1 MKWLFVI
8 LIIGAIVYT
17 FRDTAGPIL
26 EQLKETT
33 PSVLAGICVMSGIY
47 CLVEALI
54 TTVLAKQYNPD
65 FRYQW
70 GIENMFF
77 CSFYRVATL
86 GSGSGVAAIIYLN
99 EHGVDYSKGFGMY
112 MLQYAFHK
120 ISIAIYSAI
129 FFFLSWNYM
138 CGHFG
143 AYTWLLLAG
152 YAITMV
158 ITLAL
163 ILFCCST
170 KFHQLIFAM
179 LDFFNKK
186 GKYDALEHQLREQC
200 ADLETASKYLLH
212 KKKMVVGVIGL
223 NLLKLCF
230 WYGMPY
236 LLFAGDKNI
245 NLVETMAITALSVML
260 AAVIPAPAGIGSTE
274 FVFTGLFAGIVL
286 MPVLPFIGDN
296 ENNILEIVKRA
307 ADSGAKFI
315 YPYFGVTLR
324 HNQREYYY
332 NKLDS
337 IFPDMNY
344 LIKYKSVYGESYEC
358 VVPNHEELE
367 LLFQEKC
374 NHYGILYR
382 MSDIIREY
390 QTAYDLK
397 QLSLFDFIPE

>member
-1 MKWLFVI
+1 MIPEHLSCTNVLHGSSSSMPAGSFCSPAYTEAGCTNTCKHSGCLLLLSRQDSTKGLLIERDIDLLTSISMKNP
-8 LIIGAIVYT
+8 AICELT
-17 FRDTAGPIL
+17 
-26 EQLKETT
+26 
-33 PSVLAGICVMSGIY
+33 
-47 CLVEALI
+47 I
-54 TTVLAKQYNPD
+54 TT
-65 FRYQW
+65 YQDQLSKK
-70 GIENMFF
+70 IEPHAPVSSKRFK
-77 CSFYRVATL
+77 TL
-86 GSGSGVAAIIYLN
+86 ST
-99 EHGVDYSKGFGMY
+99 
-112 MLQYAFHK
+112 
-120 ISIAIYSAI
+120 
-129 FFFLSWNYM
+129 LSN
-138 CGHFG
+138 
-143 AYTWLLLAG
+143 A
-152 YAITMV
+152 
-158 ITLAL
+158 
-163 ILFCCST
+163 
-170 KFHQLIFAM
+170 
-179 LDFFNKK
+179 
-186 GKYDALEHQLREQC
+186 
-200 ADLETASKYLLH
+200 
-212 KKKMVVGVIGL
+212 
-223 NLLKLCF
+223 
-230 WYGMPY
+230 
-236 LLFAGDKNI
+236 
-245 NLVETMAITALSVML
+245 
-260 AAVIPAPAGIGSTE
+260 
-274 FVFTGLFAGIVL
+274 GLFAGIVL

>member
-1 MKWLFVI
+1 M
-8 LIIGAIVYT
+8 YT
-17 FRDTAGPIL
+17 FRDSAGPIL
-26 EQLKETT
+26 EQLTKTS
-33 PSVLAGICVMSGIY
+33 PAVVIGICLMAAVYQIIEGI
-47 CLVEALI
+47 I
-54 TTVLAKQYNPD
+54 TTVLAKQYRSSFACKN
-65 FRYQW
+65 
-70 GIENMFF
+70 GITNAFL

-212 KKKMVVGVIGL
+212 KKKMVAGVVGL

-245 NLVETMAITALSVML
+245 NMVQTMAITALSVML

-274 FVFTGLFAGIVL
+274 FVFTGLFAGIV
-286 MPVLPFIGDN
+286 G
-296 ENNILEIVKRA
+296 
-307 ADSGAKFI
+307 
-315 YPYFGVTLR
+315 T
-324 HNQREYYY
+324 
-332 NKLDS
+332 
-337 IFPDMNY
+337 
-344 LIKYKSVYGESYEC
+344 
-358 VVPNHEELE
+358 
-367 LLFQEKC
+367 
-374 NHYGILYR
+374 GIAGSASLLYR
-382 MSDIIREY
+382 FATFVFPFLIGVAVVITRKIRERR
-390 QTAYDLK
+390 AMENL
-397 QLSLFDFIPE
+397 

>member
-143 AYTWLLLAG
+143 GYTWLLLAG

-186 GKYDALEHQLREQC
+186 GKYDALEQQLREQC
-200 ADLETASKYLLH
+200 ADLEAASKYLLH
-212 KKKMVVGVIGL
+212 KKKMVAGVIGL

-245 NLVETMAITALSVML
+245 NLVCRRCAVPKL
-260 AAVIPAPAGIGSTE
+260 A
-274 FVFTGLFAGIVL
+274 
-286 MPVLPFIGDN
+286 
-296 ENNILEIVKRA
+296 
-307 ADSGAKFI
+307 
-315 YPYFGVTLR
+315 
-324 HNQREYYY
+324 
-332 NKLDS
+332 
-337 IFPDMNY
+337 
-344 LIKYKSVYGESYEC
+344 
-358 VVPNHEELE
+358 
-367 LLFQEKC
+367 
-374 NHYGILYR
+374 
-382 MSDIIREY
+382 
-390 QTAYDLK
+390 
-397 QLSLFDFIPE
+397 

>member
-143 AYTWLLLAG
+143 GYTWLLLAG

-212 KKKMVVGVIGL
+212 KKKMVAGVVGL

-230 WYGMPY
+230 GMECHTFFLQEIKILIWWKQWRSPHC
-236 LLFAGDKNI
+236 LLCW
-245 NLVETMAITALSVML
+245 
-260 AAVIPAPAGIGSTE
+260 
-274 FVFTGLFAGIVL
+274 
-286 MPVLPFIGDN
+286 LP
-296 ENNILEIVKRA
+296 
-307 ADSGAKFI
+307 
-315 YPYFGVTLR
+315 
-324 HNQREYYY
+324 
-332 NKLDS
+332 
-337 IFPDMNY
+337 
-344 LIKYKSVYGESYEC
+344 
-358 VVPNHEELE
+358 
-367 LLFQEKC
+367 
-374 NHYGILYR
+374 
-382 MSDIIREY
+382 
-390 QTAYDLK
+390 
-397 QLSLFDFIPE
+397 

>member
-143 AYTWLLLAG
+143 AYT
-152 YAITMV
+152 
-158 ITLAL
+158 
-163 ILFCCST
+163 
-170 KFHQLIFAM
+170 
-179 LDFFNKK
+179 FNKK

-212 KKKMVVGVIGL
+212 KKKMVAGVVGL

-245 NLVETMAITALSVML
+245 NMVETMAITALSVML

-274 FVFTGLFAGIVL
+274 FVFTGLFAGIV
-286 MPVLPFIGDN
+286 G
-296 ENNILEIVKRA
+296 
-307 ADSGAKFI
+307 
-315 YPYFGVTLR
+315 T
-324 HNQREYYY
+324 
-332 NKLDS
+332 
-337 IFPDMNY
+337 
-344 LIKYKSVYGESYEC
+344 
-358 VVPNHEELE
+358 
-367 LLFQEKC
+367 
-374 NHYGILYR
+374 GIAGSASLLYR
-382 MSDIIREY
+382 FATFVFPFLIGVAVVITRKIRERR
-390 QTAYDLK
+390 AMENL
-397 QLSLFDFIPE
+397 

>member
-1 MKWLFVI
+1 
-8 LIIGAIVYT
+8 
-17 FRDTAGPIL
+17 
-26 EQLKETT
+26 
-33 PSVLAGICVMSGIY
+33 
-47 CLVEALI
+47 
-54 TTVLAKQYNPD
+54 
-65 FRYQW
+65 
-70 GIENMFF
+70 MFF

-170 KFHQLIFAM
+170 RFHQLIFAM

-212 KKKMVVGVIGL
+212 KKKMVC
-223 NLLKLCF
+223 LLYTF
-230 WYGMPY
+230 SEPTRPY
-236 LLFAGDKNI
+236 
-245 NLVETMAITALSVML
+245 
-260 AAVIPAPAGIGSTE
+260 
-274 FVFTGLFAGIVL
+274 
-286 MPVLPFIGDN
+286 
-296 ENNILEIVKRA
+296 
-307 ADSGAKFI
+307 
-315 YPYFGVTLR
+315 
-324 HNQREYYY
+324 
-332 NKLDS
+332 
-337 IFPDMNY
+337 
-344 LIKYKSVYGESYEC
+344 
-358 VVPNHEELE
+358 
-367 LLFQEKC
+367 
-374 NHYGILYR
+374 
-382 MSDIIREY
+382 
-390 QTAYDLK
+390 
-397 QLSLFDFIPE
+397 